1 MKCPF
6 CGRDND
12 KVIDS
17 RSGESG
23 FVIRRRRH
31 CLNCDRRY
39 TTYER
44 IAEVDI
50 KVIKKNGTRELFQ
63 TDKIRNGLKRACW
76 KRPVSE
82 EQLES
87 LIARV
92 EQEVVT
98 KFEHVNEIASADLG
112 RIVMDQLFDLD
123 QVAYVRFAS
132 VYRQFSDAHDFVSE
146 VQQVLRRHAGS

>member
-6 CGRDND
+6 CRCDND
-12 KVIDS
+12 RVIDS

-23 FVIRRRRH
+23 FVTRRRRH

-44 IAEVDI
+44 IGEVDI
-50 KVIKKNGTRELFQ
+50 RVVKKNGAREAFMPE
-63 TDKIRNGLKRACW
+63 KIRNGLQRACV
-76 KRPVSE
+76 KRPISHD
-82 EQLES
+82 QLES

-92 EQEVVT
+92 EQKVMTE
-98 KFEHVNEIASADLG
+98 FEHSGEVNSQHLG
-112 RIVMDQLFDLD
+112 QIVMEELFQLD

-132 VYRQFSDAHDFVSE
+132 VYRQFSDARDFLQE
-146 VQQVLRRHAGS
+146 VQQMLRRHHD

>member
-6 CGRDND
+6 CRRDND

-17 RSGESG
+17 RSCEGG
-23 FVIRRRRH
+23 FVIRRRRT

-44 IAEVDI
+44 IVEVDI
-50 KVIKKNGTRELFQ
+50 KVVKKNGTREPFQ
-63 TDKIRNGLKRACW
+63 TDKIRNGLRRACW
-76 KRPVSE
+76 KRPVTS

-87 LIARV
+87 LIAKV

-98 KFEHVNEIASADLG
+98 KFEQVDEIASFELG
-112 RIVMDQLFDLD
+112 RIVMDELFELD

-132 VYRQFSDAHDFVSE
+132 VYRQFSGAQDFVSE
-146 VQQVLRRHAGS
+146 VQQVLRKHSD

>member
-6 CGRDND
+6 CLRDND

-17 RSGESG
+17 RTGEAG
-23 FVIRRRRH
+23 FVTRRRRH
-31 CLNCDRRY
+31 CLSCDRRY

-50 KVIKKNGTRELFQ
+50 KVVKRSGKRELFQ
-63 TDKIRNGLKRACW
+63 TDKVRNGLKRALW
-76 KRPVSE
+76 KRPISS

-87 LIARV
+87 LIAKI

-98 KFEHVNEIASADLG
+98 KFEHVNEVASVELG
-112 RIVMDQLFDLD
+112 QIVMDHLFDLD
-123 QVAYVRFAS
+123 QIAYVRFAS
-132 VYRQFSDAHDFVSE
+132 VYRQFSNAQDFVGE
-146 VQQVLRRHAGS
+146 VQQVLRRHLD

>member
-6 CGRDND
+6 CRRDND

-17 RSGESG
+17 RSCEGG
-23 FVIRRRRH
+23 FVIRRRRT

-44 IAEVDI
+44 IVEVDI
-50 KVIKKNGTRELFQ
+50 KVVKKNGSREPFQ
-63 TDKIRNGLKRACW
+63 TDKIRNGLRRACW
-76 KRPVSE
+76 KRPVTS

-87 LIARV
+87 LIAKV

-98 KFEHVNEIASADLG
+98 KFEQVDEIASFELG
-112 RIVMDQLFDLD
+112 RIVMDELFELD

-132 VYRQFSDAHDFVSE
+132 VYRQFSGAQDFVSE
-146 VQQVLRRHAGS
+146 VQQVLRKHSD

>member
-6 CGRDND
+6 CRRDND

-17 RSGESG
+17 RSCEGG
-23 FVIRRRRH
+23 FVIRRRRT
-31 CLNCDRRY
+31 CQSCDRRY

-44 IAEVDI
+44 ITEVDI
-50 KVIKKNGTRELFQ
+50 KVVKKNGAREPFQ

-76 KRPVSE
+76 KRPVTN

-87 LIARV
+87 LIAKV

-98 KFEHVNEIASADLG
+98 KFEQVDEIGSFELG
-112 RIVMDQLFDLD
+112 RIVMDELFELD

-132 VYRQFSDAHDFVSE
+132 VYRQFSGAQDFVSE
-146 VQQVLRRHAGS
+146 VQQVLRKHSD

>member
-6 CGRDND
+6 CRRDND

-17 RSGESG
+17 RSGEAG

-50 KVIKKNGTRELFQ
+50 KVVKRNGTRELFQ
-63 TDKIRNGLKRACW
+63 TEKIRNGLKRACW
-76 KRPVSE
+76 KRPVSS

-87 LIARV
+87 LIAKV

-98 KFEHVNEIASADLG
+98 KFEQVNEIASVELG
-112 RIVMDQLFDLD
+112 QIVMDHLFDLD
-123 QVAYVRFAS
+123 QIAYVRFAS
-132 VYRQFSDAHDFVSE
+132 VYRQFSDAHDFIAE
-146 VQQVLRRHAGS
+146 VQQVLRRHTE

>member
-6 CGRDND
+6 CRRDND

-17 RSGESG
+17 RSGEGG
-23 FVIRRRRH
+23 FVIRRRRT
-31 CLNCDRRY
+31 CLSCERRY

-50 KVIKKNGTRELFQ
+50 KVVKKNGTREPFQ
-63 TDKIRNGLKRACW
+63 TDKIRNGLRRACW
-76 KRPVSE
+76 KRPITS

-87 LIARV
+87 LIAKV

-98 KFEHVNEIASADLG
+98 KFEQVDEISSFELG
-112 RIVMDQLFDLD
+112 RIVVDQLFELD

-132 VYRQFSDAHDFVSE
+132 VYRQFSGAQDFVAE
-146 VQQVLRRHAGS
+146 VQQMLRKHTS

>member
-1 MKCPF
+1 M
-6 CGRDND
+6 
-12 KVIDS
+12 
-17 RSGESG
+17 
-23 FVIRRRRH
+23 IRRRRH

-50 KVIKKNGTRELFQ
+50 KVVKRNGTRELFQ

-76 KRPVSE
+76 KRPVSN

-87 LIARV
+87 LIAKV

-98 KFEHVNEIASADLG
+98 KFEQVTEIASVELG
-112 RIVMDQLFDLD
+112 QIVMDQLFDLD
-123 QVAYVRFAS
+123 QIAYVRFAS
-132 VYRQFSDAHDFVSE
+132 VYRQFSDAHDFVNE
-146 VQQVLRRHAGS
+146 VQQVLRKHVH

>member
-1 MKCPF
+1 MKCPY
-6 CGRDND
+6 CRCDND

-23 FVIRRRRH
+23 FVTRRRRQ

-44 IAEVDI
+44 IGEVDI
-50 KVIKKNGTRELFQ
+50 KVIKRSGSREPFSPE
-63 TDKIRNGLKRACW
+63 KIHSGLLRACV
-76 KRPVSE
+76 KRPIST

-92 EQEVVT
+92 EQQVMTE
-98 KFEHVNEIASADLG
+98 FESVGEIPSHQLG
-112 RIVMDQLFDLD
+112 RLVMDELFRLD
-123 QVAYVRFAS
+123 QVAYLRFAS
-132 VYRQFSDAHDFVSE
+132 VYRQFSDARDFIQE
-146 VQQVLRRHAGS
+146 VQQMLRRHHD